1 MKILAPISNLSE
13 LSPLIKNG
21 ADEFYMGIFSK
32 SWFKQNK
39 FFNPLNRRYTAQS
52 NVLDTQEAGKIIE
65 QAKNQNKPVY
75 VTFNTNTNFSG
86 KSVIINEL
94 ENIIKLK
101 PEAIIARDPVIIK
114 LIRKLDKSLPIYL
127 SSLDQ
132 VVNTQAAKF
141 WHENFN
147 ITKFILPRNLNLA
160 EIRKITQEL
169 PQFEFELFIY
179 NDDCFNNIDG
189 LCSSIH
195 YQKHAGL
202 DINFV
207 CHRENLYKNQDQN
220 LQEKFI
226 NINHNKSLCNACL
239 FFHLK
244 DIPNIKSAKIVG
256 RDKSIDEKIKLVQF
270 LKQARSLVSKEND
283 FNKFQKNTR
292 MLHKLIF
299 KNTYCQNCPYAPT
312 T

>member
-1 MKILAPISNLSE
+1 MKILAPISDLTE

-21 ADEFYMGIFSK
+21 ADEFYMGIFSQN
-32 SWFKQNK
+32 WFDQNQ
-39 FFNPLNRRYTAQS
+39 FFNPLNRRYTAKS
-52 NVLDTQEAGKIIE
+52 NVLDMLEAQKIIT
-65 QAKNQNKPVY
+65 QARTHEKPVY
-75 VTFNTNTNFSG
+75 ITFNTNTNFSDQ
-86 KSVIINEL
+86 KVIINEL

-101 PEAIIARDPVIIK
+101 PEAIIARDPIIIK

-132 VVNTQAAKF
+132 VVNTQAVKF

-147 ITKFILPRNLNLA
+147 ISKFVLPRNLNLA
-160 EIRKITQEL
+160 EIRKIAQDS

-179 NDDCFNNIDG
+179 NDDCFNNVDG

-195 YQKHAGL
+195 YQKHDNQ

-207 CHRENLYKNQDQN
+207 CHRENLYKSEN
-220 LQEKFI
+220 LQEEFI
-226 NINHNKSLCNACL
+226 NLNHNRSLCNACL

-256 RDKSIDEKIKLVQF
+256 RDKTIEEKIKLVQF
-270 LKQARSLVSKEND
+270 LKQAKSLVAKEND
-283 FNKFQKNTR
+283 FNKFQKKTK

-299 KNTYCQNCPYAPT
+299 KNTYCQNCPYAPKT
-312 T
+312 